1 MLSFL
6 VSSPDG
12 DEELVSP
19 RLQATSGALVFLT
32 SLVTEEEKV
41 QPVTLVPAETPI
53 PTRKSHHMNIPKDTS
68 KISVKL
74 FFKDAESG
82 ALQELG
88 EVSNRNR
95 TNKKSK

>member
-1 MLSFL
+1 MVLLLSF
-6 VSSPDG
+6 PDG

-32 SLVTEEEKV
+32 SLTEEEL
-41 QPVTLVPAETPI
+41 TLVPAETPI
-53 PTRKSHHMNIPKDTS
+53 PTRKSHHMNTPKDTS

-88 EVSNRNR
+88 EVSNSNR
-95 TNKKSK
+95 TSKIQNGSP